1 MKRPWQIWTVFGLCL
16 SVVLAGMAWL
26 SVRAIDLDRA
36 EAAARERAEDSR
48 RQLATENRR
57 VQIQQIETQ
66 LEKNI
71 GQALWRMDSFMIPL
85 LAQESFLPHFVYQPF
100 NEAPA
105 GVNAVAQVEPNL
117 PDAQPPKLPSRPP
130 QGKPSKTNASR
141 LVPSPLLVSRS
152 PYVKLHFQFDAK
164 GNVSSPQAPGPR
176 YKVALA
182 DNGIAEKTIKEGW
195 GNLNEFKKL
204 DVYSELA

>member
-16 SVVLAGMAWL
+16 AVVLAGMAWL
-26 SVRAIDLDRA
+26 SVRAIDLEHA
-36 EAAARERAEDSR
+36 ETASRERAADSR
-48 RQLATENRR
+48 RQLAAENSS

-100 NEAPA
+100 NEVPA
-105 GVNAVAQVEPNL
+105 VVNAVAQVEPN
-117 PDAQPPKLPSRPP
+117 PSNAQPPELPSRPP
-130 QGKPSKTNASR
+130 QGKPSTAKVSR

-176 YKVALA
+176 YKDALT
-182 DNGIAEKTIKEGW
+182 DNGIAENIIKEG
-195 GNLNEFKKL
+195 
-204 DVYSELA
+204 